1 MATMITEKN
10 KKSKTENEASNENI
24 ASDVA
29 QESNSTPK
37 ADLSSSQLKVAEKK
51 VADANTPATTSPDST
66 SAVAKNNTKPNSP
79 KQPQSNQKGT
89 QRNAKGQSA
98 QNVQRIS
105 EQKEQEIYGL
115 AVQVKRL
122 KSIEQALFWKMVGV
136 TPMQTWA
143 YLPEESRVAQTFF
156 QVDADLLSTLSPVF
170 QMAYSIA
177 QLRKAVGEG
186 SRLAATP
193 RLSRLWRES
202 QSYFDRNGEAKPP
215 ILFEKIIEDAVFI
228 SALYRS
234 IEREANYF
242 RTTQA
247 QRERRSDMKKYAKY
261 AKDALH
267 TDALVSEDYTPLLKM
282 ELDILLE
289 MKNDNRLPV
298 SLRPMIGV
306 LNKRLGIDSEEVGTT
321 SNESGLAESIE

>member
-1 MATMITEKN
+1 MATMINEKN
-10 KKSKTENEASNENI
+10 KKLKGENEASNENI
-24 ASDVA
+24 ASEVA

-37 ADLSSSQLKVAEKK
+37 ADLSSSQPKVAEKE
-51 VADANTPATTSPDST
+51 VADANTPAATSPET
-66 SAVAKNNTKPNSP
+66 TPPVGKNNTKPNSP
-79 KQPQSNQKGT
+79 KQPQSNQKGN
-89 QRNAKGQSA
+89 QRNARGQSA

-115 AVQVKRL
+115 AGQVKRL

-143 YLPEESRVAQTFF
+143 YLPEEGRVAQTFF

-170 QMAYSIA
+170 QMAYGIA

-228 SALYRS
+228 SALCRS

-242 RTTQA
+242 RTTQG
-247 QRERRSDMKKYAKY
+247 QRDRRSDLKKYEARP
-261 AKDALH
+261 
-267 TDALVSEDYTPLLKM
+267 DALVSEDYTTLLKM
-282 ELDILLE
+282 ELDSLLE
-289 MKNDNRLPV
+289 WKKDNRLPF

-306 LNKRLGIDSEEVGTT
+306 LKKRLGIDSEEVGMT
-321 SNESGLAESIE
+321 SNESGLAESSE